1 MHRWPYVFQGPLVSR
16 SIIIISTINRCHER
30 GLAEEFFPAISL
42 LSAHRV
48 GDIEHSIGIISDR
61 AIIGCTVRYRF
72 RVYGRNRGKTNR
84 SNSFLLFSIF
94 NKKKKINK
102 NRKTVI
108 IPIEKKKK
116 KKKYLLY
123 NWKIIQISFKD
134 HLASSSATSYR
145 PIPSGVP
152 KPSFPIRKP
161 FSFFHSFSRG
171 VSRVHEFHTVESG

>member
-94 NKKKKINK
+94 NKKIKI
-102 NRKTVI
+102 KT
-108 IPIEKKKK
+108 
-116 KKKYLLY
+116 
-123 NWKIIQISFKD
+123 
-134 HLASSSATSYR
+134 
-145 PIPSGVP
+145 G
-152 KPSFPIRKP
+152 KP
-161 FSFFHSFSRG
+161 
-171 VSRVHEFHTVESG
+171 